1 VYATAGDDQINL
13 GAGNDTFILGEV
25 AAIETVDASSGTA
38 DAIAIVAGVTVG
50 NTFDFGTYTNFEKIV
65 ANGPATGVYSI
76 SLKADADTDMTG
88 VRTIDLSSD
97 TNTTGTNVVDLSLV
111 SGTYTVIGSSGVDQ
125 ITGSVGVDY
134 IDVSAASNDVVTI
147 AAAADTGV
155 LTTGAA
161 STATT
166 TIDVI
171 KAEAGDTIDVT
182 ALVQTDAWYDGF
194 AAITESGNLAGTI
207 VASTGD
213 ADANSLRARGIYDAD
228 AGTFTHATV
237 AGGANAVLLTFAA
250 TDAGTAGTD
259 SIIILGVTDVTSMTN
274 GVITV

>member
-1 VYATAGDDQINL
+1 VYASAGDDQIDL
-13 GAGNDTFILGEV
+13 GSGNDTFILGEV
-25 AAIETVDASSGTA
+25 AALETVDASSGTA
-38 DAIAIVAGVTVG
+38 DAIAIVAGVTVA

-65 ANGPATGVYSI
+65 ANGPSTGIYSI

-134 IDVSAASNDVVTI
+134 IDVSATSNDEVTI

-182 ALVQTDAWYDGF
+182 AIVQTDAWYDGF
-194 AAITESGNLAGTI
+194 ATITESGNLGGT
-207 VASTGD
+207 VSASTADGD
-213 ADANSLRARGIYDAD
+213 TNALRARGIYDAD

-250 TDAGTAGTD
+250 TDAGTSGTD
-259 SIIILGVTDVTSMTN
+259 SIIILGVTDVTSMTD
-274 GVITV
+274 GVITL